1 MSCLSL
7 HLLWNMVMQIVVRS
21 VCTSREGR
29 ASQSYVTSKAWRRNS
44 TPIEAAIK
52 TSPCLTLSSPG
63 RVKLRRGGLERFWKY
78 PNLFRRQS
86 PTSQEMWIHSLCFI
100 IFNTNSLLPLPY
112 LMLSLNV
119 SALFFCKTK
128 RGFPPFF
135 LEPLFGQKTNR
146 LSQDRTKPSK
156 SRNFDFPFV
165 RFQRLRFW
173 MGNKWCPCR
182 YKSWFIAGS
191 KLDIC
196 NIGSGSKV
204 SLAKMDGFRIAP

>member
-21 VCTSREGR
+21 VCTSGEGR

-78 PNLFRRQS
+78 PNLFRRQNPHRKKCEFTPCVS
-86 PTSQEMWIHSLCFI
+86 LFLIQILFCPCHIWCYPWMSVPCFFAKQKEASRLFSWNYYLVKRPTDWVRTGPNHQNHVISI
-100 IFNTNSLLPLPY
+100 Y
-112 LMLSLNV
+112 
-119 SALFFCKTK
+119 
-128 RGFPPFF
+128 
-135 LEPLFGQKTNR
+135 R
-146 LSQDRTKPSK
+146 LSGPNDW
-156 SRNFDFPFV
+156 DF
-165 RFQRLRFW
+165 
-173 MGNKWCPCR
+173 GIGKKWCRC
-182 YKSWFIAGS
+182 KSWFIAGS

-204 SLAKMDGFRIAP
+204 SLAKMDGFRIAT

>member
-7 HLLWNMVMQIVVRS
+7 HLLWNMVMQIAVRS
-21 VCTSREGR
+21 VCTSGEGR

-44 TPIEAAIK
+44 TPIEAGAAIK

-63 RVKLRRGGLERFWKY
+63 RVKLKRGGLERFWKY

-112 LMLSLNV
+112 LMSSLNV

-128 RGFPPFF
+128 RGFPPFY
-135 LEPLFGQKTNR
+135 LEPLFGQRTNG
-146 LSQDRTKPSK
+146 LSQNRTKPSK
-156 SRNFDFPFV
+156 SRHFDLSFV
-165 RFQRLRFW
+165 RSKWLRFW
-173 MGNKWCPCR
+173 NRKKMMSMQIQVMI
-182 YKSWFIAGS
+182 YSWI
-191 KLDIC
+191 K
-196 NIGSGSKV
+196 IGY
-204 SLAKMDGFRIAP
+204 LQHW